1 MRLDDLPADDA
12 LVARMLD
19 EYGRR
24 TRTAVDAYVAQT
36 RGLAYL
42 HDLVADYPGRGG
54 KMMRSSLCL
63 AMTAA
68 FGGNVDDAVLAAA
81 SIELLHN
88 ALLIHDDIEDES
100 DERRG
105 RPTLHRL
112 HGTPLAMNAGDLLSL
127 LSFRPLRDSATRLG
141 PKLSGYLIEETERV
155 AWESAEG
162 QALELG
168 WRRDNRLDIT
178 DDDYLVMVMKKTCWL
193 ATIHPCR
200 LGAAIAL
207 DRAIGP
213 DAFVAFGFF
222 FGAAFQIHDDLL
234 NLEGESAL
242 HGKEANG
249 DLWEGKRTLM
259 LTHAYRR
266 ETEAGRARI
275 AALLSTPRGQKAR
288 EDVEWLRARIDA
300 HGSLHHARAIAH
312 GLAGAAETELD
323 DATRGLPA
331 SDDLAFVRALVS
343 WVLRRTR

>member
-1 MRLDDLPADDA
+1 MRSHDLPFDDA
-12 LVARMLD
+12 LVLRLLD
-19 EYGRR
+19 DYGQR
-24 TRTAVDAYVAQT
+24 TRTVVERYLAQAE
-36 RGLAYL
+36 GAPYL
-42 HDLVADYPGRGG
+42 HVLIEDYPKRGG

-63 AMTAA
+63 ATARA
-68 FGGNVDDAVLAAA
+68 FGGDLDDALNSAA

-112 HGTPLAMNAGDLLSL
+112 HGIPLAMNAGDLLSL
-127 LSFRPLRDSATRLG
+127 LSFRPLRDSARWLG
-141 PKLSGYLIEETERV
+141 SGVVGRLIEETERV
-155 AWESAEG
+155 GWESAEG

-168 WRRDNRLDIT
+168 WRRDNRLDIS
-178 DDDYLVMVMKKTCWL
+178 DDDYLGMVMKKTCWL

-200 LGAAIAL
+200 SGAIIATAGDL
-207 DRAIGP
+207 DA

-234 NLEGESAL
+234 NLEGRADL

-259 LTHAYRR
+259 LRHVHAA
-266 ETEAGRARI
+266 ESDAGRERI
-275 AALLSTPRGQKAR
+275 ARLLATSRDAKPTDEVA
-288 EDVEWLRARIDA
+288 WLRERIDH
-300 HGSLHHARAIAH
+300 HGSLDHARAIAH
-312 GLAGAAETELD
+312 GLAGAAQTEFDQVLRGMPRGD
-323 DATRGLPA
+323 DARFI
-331 SDDLAFVRALVS
+331 DALVT